1 MGNLVIMNLF
11 TNTLDI
17 CALYYFLKSLIGKSE
32 RNNIV
37 VAILLTV
44 TIICSTLINTV
55 VGLVN
60 VLAFITMIIILT
72 LIYSWIF
79 NKSKILKI
87 FILLL
92 VGLVLMFLIEL
103 IVVNSISI
111 LFKISPRILLE
122 LNYYKVLA
130 VILSKLAF
138 VFIVSIRRSYF
149 YELFSWI
156 KELSI
161 YPILIL
167 IIVNLLIVFMT
178 FIFYSF
184 VDVNSN
190 REFVYILAMGIA
202 AIVVSGVI
210 VWITKKMIDQQK
222 KEFVLQIKEKEY
234 KNQQIYFNHIQ
245 DVIKTLRAQRHDFN
259 NYISTIYGLIQLKKL
274 EEAKKYI
281 LNLSNDVSDLNEIVN
296 VYHPVV
302 GAVLNMKKEKA
313 ARKKI
318 DYNVDVDLP
327 SELPFEFVDLSTIL
341 GNLLDNAIEACEKI
355 SNTYTKIDIKMYIK
369 DLHMVIKI
377 ENSKSNEVILSD
389 NKLIGYVTTKLDKEN
404 HGLGLRNVKKAVDK
418 YDGAINIQDNGK
430 TFMVD
435 IALPIKEKA
444 LI

>member
-1 MGNLVIMNLF
+1 
-11 TNTLDI
+11 
-17 CALYYFLKSLIGKSE
+17 
-32 RNNIV
+32 
-37 VAILLTV
+37 
-44 TIICSTLINTV
+44 
-55 VGLVN
+55 
-60 VLAFITMIIILT
+60 
-72 LIYSWIF
+72 
-79 NKSKILKI
+79 
-87 FILLL
+87 
-92 VGLVLMFLIEL
+92 MFLIEL